1 MNSISL
7 ASKVELQKGKHL
19 NEGVLTVEPFYPG
32 YAVTVGNA
40 LRRVLLS
47 SLPGAAVTAVKIT
60 GADHEFSTLPGV
72 LEDVVDIVLNLK
84 NLRLK
89 VYADTTTEPLRLELR
104 VKGEKEVTAK
114 DIVKNSD
121 VEISNLDLHI
131 ATLTDKNAT
140 FEMVLLV
147 EKGRGSSMIEERTVK
162 NKEIGMIAV
171 DALFSPVKNVG
182 INVENVR
189 VGDKT
194 NYERLVLAIE
204 TDGTISAAESV
215 VQAKNILVEQY
226 SVFNSLDAEAAA
238 DTKAKEEDEEGEE
251 SPKKKKTTKKAKK

>member
-1 MNSISL
+1 MNAIPL
-7 ASKVELQKGKHL
+7 ASKVELKKGKND
-19 NEGVLTVEPFYPG
+19 NEGILAVEPFYPG
-32 YAVTVGNA
+32 YAVTMGNA

-114 DIVKNSD
+114 DITKNSD
-121 VEISNLDLHI
+121 VEIGNPDLHI
-131 ATLTDKNAT
+131 ATLTDKNAVL
-140 FEMVLLV
+140 EMVLLV
-147 EKGRGSSMIEERTVK
+147 EKGRGSSMIEERTGK
-162 NKEIGMIAV
+162 NKEIGMIAT

-182 INVENVR
+182 MNVENVR

-194 NYERLVLAIE
+194 NYERLVLTIE
-204 TDGTISAAESV
+204 TDGTISAAEAV
-215 VQAKNILVEQY
+215 VLAKNTLVEQFG
-226 SVFNSLDAEAAA
+226 VLNSLDAEAATA
-238 DTKAKEEDEEGEE
+238 ATAAAEEDEDK
-251 SPKKKKTTKKAKK
+251 PKKKRATKKDKK

>member
-1 MNSISL
+1 MSSIPL
-7 ASKVELQKGKHL
+7 ATKIELQKGQHQ

-89 VYADTTTEPLRLELR
+89 VYGDTTTEPLRLELR

-121 VEISNLDLHI
+121 VEIANPDLHL
-131 ATLTDKNAT
+131 ATLTNKNAAL
-140 FEMVLLV
+140 EMVLLV
-147 EKGRGSSMIEERTVK
+147 EKGRGSSMIEERVAK

-182 INVENVR
+182 MNVENVR

-194 NYERLVLAIE
+194 NYERLVLNIE
-204 TDGTISAAESV
+204 TDGTISAAEAV
-215 VQAKNILVEQY
+215 VQSKNILVEQFG
-226 SVFNSLDAEAAA
+226 VLNSLDAEAAA
-238 DTKAKEEDEEGEE
+238 DTKSAAAADEA
-251 SPKKKKTTKKAKK
+251 PKKKKTTKKKK

>member
-1 MNSISL
+1 MTIPL
-7 ASKVELQKGKHL
+7 ASKVELQKGKHS

-32 YAVTVGNA
+32 FAVTLGNA
-40 LRRVLLS
+40 LRRVMLS

-89 VYADTTTEPLRLELR
+89 VFADTTTEPLRLELK
-104 VKGEKEVTAK
+104 VKGEKEVTAR
-114 DIVKNSD
+114 DIAKNSD
-121 VEISNLDLHI
+121 VEISNPDLHL

-147 EKGRGSSMIEERTVK
+147 EKGRGSSMIEERASK

-182 INVENVR
+182 MNVENVR

-194 NYERLVLAIE
+194 NYERLVLTIE
-204 TDGTISAAESV
+204 TDGTISAAEAVTQS
-215 VQAKNILVEQY
+215 KNILVEQFG
-226 SVFNSLDAEAAA
+226 VFNTLDAEAAV
-238 DTKAKEEDEEGEE
+238 AKEEREAAEETEE
-251 SPKKKKTTKKAKK
+251 TPKKKKAAKKTKK

>member
-1 MNSISL
+1 MISIPL
-7 ASKVELQKGKHL
+7 ASKVELKKGKHD
-19 NEGVLTVEPFYPG
+19 NEGILTVEPFYPG
-32 YAVTVGNA
+32 YAVTLGNA
-40 LRRVLLS
+40 LRRVMLS
-47 SLPGAAVTAVKIT
+47 SLPGAAIIAVKIT
-60 GADHEFSTLPGV
+60 GADHEFSTVPGV

-89 VYADTTTEPLRLELR
+89 VYADLTDEPLRLELK

-121 VEISNLDLHI
+121 VEIGNPDLHI

-147 EKGRGSSMIEERTVK
+147 EKGRGSSMIEDRVHK

-171 DALFSPVKNVG
+171 DALFSPVRNVG
-182 INVENVR
+182 MNVENVR

-194 NYERLVLAIE
+194 NFERLVLNIE
-204 TDGTISAAESV
+204 TDGTISASEAV
-215 VQAKNILVEQY
+215 VLSKNILVEQI
-226 SVFNSLDAEAAA
+226 SVFNALDAEAAVA
-238 DTKAKEEDEEGEE
+238 AEAAKEADEEA
-251 SPKKKKTTKKAKK
+251 PKKKKAKKAKK

>member
-7 ASKVELQKGKHL
+7 ASKVELQKGKHQ
-19 NEGVLTVEPFYPG
+19 NEGVLTIEPFYPG

-121 VEISNLDLHI
+121 VEIANPDLHI

-147 EKGRGSSMIEERTVK
+147 EKGRGSSMIEERPVK

-182 INVENVR
+182 MNVENVR

-194 NYERLVLAIE
+194 NYERLILNIE
-204 TDGTISAAESV
+204 TDGTISAAEAV
-215 VQAKNILVEQY
+215 VQSKNVLVEQFG
-226 SVFNSLDAEAAA
+226 VLNSLDAEAATA
-238 DTKAKEEDEEGEE
+238 ALAAEEEE
-251 SPKKKKTTKKAKK
+251 SPKKKKATKKAKK

>member
-7 ASKVELQKGKHL
+7 ATKVELQKGKHL
-19 NEGVLTVEPFYPG
+19 NEGVLTVESFYPG

-121 VEISNLDLHI
+121 VEIANPDLHL

-147 EKGRGSSMIEERTVK
+147 EKGRGSSMIEERTLK

-182 INVENVR
+182 MNVENVR

-194 NYERLVLAIE
+194 NYERLILNIE
-204 TDGTISAAESV
+204 TDGTISAAEAV
-215 VQAKNILVEQY
+215 VLSKNILVEQFG
-226 SVFNSLDAEAAA
+226 VLNSLDAEAAA
-238 DTKAKEEDEEGEE
+238 DTASAAESEEE
-251 SPKKKKTTKKAKK
+251 PKKKKTTKKAKK